1 MIRRPP
7 RSTLF
12 PYTTLF
18 RSTVTPKFVLASHVS
33 NRFTDI
39 KDRSRLQNG
48 GHRPNFLSEWSA
60 HQRGAS
66 SRGPP
71 VSSAPTSASACYR
84 RGATAWGAEA
94 FAGDTKRRGKGEKHP
109 APEARQKLTP

>member
-48 GHRPNFLSEWSA
+48 GHRPHFLSECSA
-60 HQRGAS
+60 HQRGSS

-71 VSSAPTSASACYR
+71 VSSAPPPSDACR
-84 RGATAWGAEA
+84 WRGPKAWGRAA
-94 FAGDTKRRGKGEKHP
+94 FTANTNTKPQRKNSPPPRRT
-109 APEARQKLTP
+109 QNTP